1 MRILNYKKIFAQ
13 NVTAITFS
21 TGQSVP
27 PGQGENPR
35 LSDGTEHMTLQIY
48 DVSGRLV
55 KDFRITPYF
64 LRRLAGLVQTS

>member
-1 MRILNYKKIFAQ
+1 MEKLNAVVGIAEYFPEQHGNEFSVSISPNPFR
-13 NVTAITFS
+13 NLTAITFS

-48 DVSGRLV
+48 DVSG
-55 KDFRITPYF
+55 
-64 LRRLAGLVQTS
+64 SW